1 MNRLRLALF
10 TSACLA
16 VTIAPARAV
25 DKAPAGTTPVQMVV
39 TVEAR
44 HGHDVP
50 VLSREDFMVRL
61 EREKTQVTDAVPL
74 LGGNADLELFILV
87 DEASPLTLGSQLA
100 DVRRFINS
108 QAPNTAIGIGYMR
121 NGMVDTAQAL
131 TRDHVRAAKALRL
144 PMGAGSSPYLSLSEL
159 IKYWPASYARR
170 EVLMLTSGADPLG
183 GEGVENP
190 YLDVAIADAQR
201 AGIIVYAI
209 YTGGMGHSAHSY
221 WRMNWGR
228 DYLAKLAEE
237 TGGEAYVMI
246 PGTLV
251 SIAPYLAEVTRQ
263 LNHQYRIT
271 FPANADGKPGLRS
284 VKPTTEVPNAEI
296 VAASKVYVP
305 SVSAVPISITP

>member
-1 MNRLRLALF
+1 MNRLVLALF

-16 VTIAPARAV
+16 ISIAPARAV
-25 DKAPAGTTPVQMVV
+25 DKAPAGTIPVQMVV

-44 HGHDVP
+44 HGHNVP
-50 VLSREDFMVRL
+50 TLGREDFVVRL
-61 EREKTQVTDAVPL
+61 DREKTQVTDAVPL
-74 LGGNADLELFILV
+74 QGGNADLELFILI
-87 DEASPLTLGSQLA
+87 DESSDPTLGSQLA
-100 DVRRFINS
+100 DLRRFINTQS
-108 QAPNTAIGIGYMR
+108 VTTAIGIGYMR
-121 NGMVDTAQAL
+121 NGMVDTAQGL
-131 TRDHVRAAKALRL
+131 TRDHGRAAKALRL

-170 EVLMLTSGADPLG
+170 EVLTLTSGADPLG

-209 YTGGMGHSAHSY
+209 YMGGTGHSAHSY

-237 TGGEAYVMI
+237 TGGEAYVLV

-251 SIAPYLAEVTRQ
+251 SIAPYLAEVTSQ

-271 FPANADGKPGLRS
+271 FPANDEGKPGLRS
-284 VKPTTEVPNAEI
+284 VKPITEVPNAEI

-305 SVSAVPISITP
+305 SVSAAPISITP